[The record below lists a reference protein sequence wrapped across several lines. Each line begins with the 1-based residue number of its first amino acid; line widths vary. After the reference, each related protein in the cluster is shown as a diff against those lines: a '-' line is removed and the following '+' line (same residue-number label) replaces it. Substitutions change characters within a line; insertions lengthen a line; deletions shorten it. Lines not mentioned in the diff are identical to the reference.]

1 MANLEK
7 KMLTSTDEKIFES
20 RKQNAEAFTKNL
32 DSLKYDYESL
42 INRLGSQIQELISRV
57 K

>member
-1 MANLEK
+1 M
-7 KMLTSTDEKIFES
+7 DEKLFES
-20 RKQNAEAFTKNL
+20 KKQSADAFTKNL